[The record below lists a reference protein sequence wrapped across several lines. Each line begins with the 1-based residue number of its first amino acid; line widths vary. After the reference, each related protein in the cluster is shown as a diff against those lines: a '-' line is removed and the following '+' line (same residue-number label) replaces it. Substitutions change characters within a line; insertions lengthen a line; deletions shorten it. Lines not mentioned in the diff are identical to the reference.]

1 MSLHGLQRK
10 MKISLLHRPTRYAPQ
25 TLLLFPGVVVSSIVI
40 TSLKTVCVWM
50 AIVEGIKTKDKLL
63 GGGIP
68 CDPMWGLCNVDSESS
83 NHLFSECQFG
93 RQIWSSIV
101 PKLMSNFNSITR
113 LLNPS
118 FGLILLWIKVTL
130 IWESLQSYATLHSS
144 GPFGRNVTEGYFVSR
159 VGSRMSFLVR
169 FFILSRLEQFI
180 LVLIS
185 LFKL

>member
-10 MKISLLHRPTRYAPQ
+10 MKISLLHQPTRYAPQ

-63 GGGIP
+63 DRGIP
-68 CDPMWGLCNVDSESS
+68 CDPMWVLCNVDSESS

-101 PKLMSNFNSITR
+101 PKIDVQFQQHNSVI
-113 LLNPS
+113 NS
-118 FGLILLWIKVTL
+118 FLWINSVVDQSNSDLGILTKL
-130 IWESLQSYATLHSS
+130 CYPAFFWSLW
-144 GPFGRNVTEGYFVSR
+144 
-159 VGSRMSFLVR
+159 
-169 FFILSRLEQFI
+169 
-180 LVLIS
+180 
-185 LFKL
+185 